1 MTQVKRVFVV
11 DGKPF
16 YPLGAQSDNSSGY
29 NDTESDTALQAV
41 KLLHGNTLEIPV
53 YWDKV
58 EPKEGKFDFTSVDA
72 LLTNARRHAVRLIL
86 LWFATWKNGNMDYA
100 PVWVKTNKR
109 RFKRAV
115 DRTGNDLWVL
125 SAYCP
130 ANLEADKKAFAALC
144 KHLKAQDS
152 TERTVLSLQVENEP
166 CTLGTYRDYGSEA
179 MAVFDSPVPA
189 YLLNAMTAAGKGE
202 VYDIWQRAGG
212 KKSGSWPEIFGP
224 VAGEMVSAW
233 SIATYIDSVAEAG
246 KAIYD
251 IPMFING
258 SIGVIGSWRG
268 QVPDEIVGLGEPVPK
283 VLDIYK
289 WFTPHVDLV
298 APDIHIRHS
307 KGYEAACAAYNR
319 SDNPLFECE
328 SGPNTWSMFR
338 GIADYNSIGY
348 FFYGAENIVA
358 EDGSVRPEFR
368 AMVDSVQCIASAIP
382 LLLKYQGT
390 GKIQAVLQEENMEQ
404 HGLDFDG
411 YLGQAQF
418 SGGRRARFDWRHS
431 YKQVMTREQGDSNR
445 GRGLVIQ
452 ASKQEFYLV
461 GANYRLFLRP
471 KLAPEKM
478 RPLLFYDEVV
488 PGRQLSVDEGH
499 FNEYGN
505 FVVDRQRNGDPVQN
519 GIWVEPDVGV
529 IRVII
534 CD

>member
-58 EPKEGKFDFTSVDA
+58 EPEEGKFDFTSVDA

-189 YLLNAMTAAGKGE
+189 IFIE
-202 VYDIWQRAGG
+202 CYDSRW
-212 KKSGSWPEIFGP
+212 
-224 VAGEMVSAW
+224 
-233 SIATYIDSVAEAG
+233 
-246 KAIYD
+246 
-251 IPMFING
+251 
-258 SIGVIGSWRG
+258 
-268 QVPDEIVGLGEPVPK
+268 
-283 VLDIYK
+283 
-289 WFTPHVDLV
+289 
-298 APDIHIRHS
+298 
-307 KGYEAACAAYNR
+307 
-319 SDNPLFECE
+319 
-328 SGPNTWSMFR
+328 
-338 GIADYNSIGY
+338 
-348 FFYGAENIVA
+348 
-358 EDGSVRPEFR
+358 
-368 AMVDSVQCIASAIP
+368 
-382 LLLKYQGT
+382 
-390 GKIQAVLQEENMEQ
+390 
-404 HGLDFDG
+404 
-411 YLGQAQF
+411 
-418 SGGRRARFDWRHS
+418 
-431 YKQVMTREQGDSNR
+431 
-445 GRGLVIQ
+445 
-452 ASKQEFYLV
+452 
-461 GANYRLFLRP
+461 
-471 KLAPEKM
+471 
-478 RPLLFYDEVV
+478 
-488 PGRQLSVDEGH
+488 
-499 FNEYGN
+499 
-505 FVVDRQRNGDPVQN
+505 
-519 GIWVEPDVGV
+519 
-529 IRVII
+529 
-534 CD
+534 